1 MCRWNFAIGRRPMKP
16 FPCAP
21 RVGRL
26 ISRLSRASVGP
37 LILALSTGMW
47 FAGTGSPRLH
57 VGLAER
63 TSQRALAVSPNVP
76 PVLAQPSDMAAI
88 EGGVVEQ
95 VVTAADEDGQSL
107 EFFKVDGPDFL
118 SVATT
123 SSTSGSASARIHLS
137 PSFIDAGSV
146 RGSID
151 VSDGIAGA
159 RQSFVIDVADVPR
172 MPSSTWSY
180 LESGTLQTADDPGV
194 TGMADL
200 LEDPSRFRLRSFR
213 APVAR
218 AAGAILCG
226 RVEPE
231 TVSRVRQVEHMD
243 THAA

>member
-1 MCRWNFAIGRRPMKP
+1 MKP

-63 TSQRALAVSPNVP
+63 TSQRA
-76 PVLAQPSDMAAI
+76 LAQPSDMAAI